1 MTTTFEIN
9 GRKVTIKAPDDSPLL
24 WAIRDEVGLTGS
36 KFGCGIGACGA
47 CTVHLNGEA
56 VRSCVTPVNAAA
68 GAKVGALVDL
78 GTGGMTLGAGTA
90 LGATLGGATAWL
102 LGRLRRQGAANG
114 LLQHMTEAACIHYL
128 VIAHQSRVSD
138 AESPGLAG
146 RWDAE
151 VTGTVA
157 AHWDALAAAL
167 QTPGAPP
174 AALQSLLDGMLRGI
188 LQRSISP
195 GPATPQ

>member
-1 MTTTFEIN
+1 M
-9 GRKVTIKAPDDSPLL
+9 
-24 WAIRDEVGLTGS
+24 
-36 KFGCGIGACGA
+36 
-47 CTVHLNGEA
+47 
-56 VRSCVTPVNAAA
+56 
-68 GAKVGALVDL
+68 DL

-167 QTPGAPP
+167 QAPGCAASCSAASAP
-174 AALQSLLDGMLRGI
+174 GLR
-188 LQRSISP
+188 RRNNH
-195 GPATPQ
+195 